1 MAVFR
6 HRFTIATH
14 EHNEVVDITREVE
27 RVFFCEFDGPRA
39 NRTVVVTIV
48 S

>member
-6 HRFTIATH
+6 RRFTIATH
-14 EHNEVVDITREVE
+14 QQ
-27 RVFFCEFDGPRA
+27 DGPRA
-39 NRTVVVTIV
+39 TRTVVVTIV